1 MLVLVTQQAIL
12 LYMSGTVATTQVER
26 AGMRA
31 TARYF
36 RALGDPTRLSILDAL
51 AAGPCSASELARRV
65 SAPQSRVSNH
75 LACLRWCEFVVAQR
89 RGRQVLYQLADTGVS
104 ELVEATRQLAAGR
117 AEHLESCERIGPDWV

>member
-1 MLVLVTQQAIL
+1 
-12 LYMSGTVATTQVER
+12 MSGTVASTRLE
-26 AGMRA
+26 RA
-31 TARYF
+31 TARYL
-36 RALGDPTRLSILDAL
+36 RVLGDPTRLSILDAL

-75 LACLRWCEFVVAQR
+75 LACLRWCEFVVAER
-89 RGRQVLYQLADTGVS
+89 RGRQVLYQLVDTGVS

>member
-1 MLVLVTQQAIL
+1 MT
-12 LYMSGTVATTQVER
+12 GTVVYPEVDR

-51 AAGPCSASELARRV
+51 TAGPCSASELARRV

-75 LACLRWCEFVVAQR
+75 LACLRWCGFVVAQPS
-89 RGRQVLYQLADTGVS
+89 GRKVLYRLADTGVS
-104 ELVEATRQLAAGR
+104 ELVEAARCLAAGR
-117 AEHLESCERIGPDWV
+117 AEHLETCDRIGPDWV

>member
-1 MLVLVTQQAIL
+1 MPGA
-12 LYMSGTVATTQVER
+12 VAATQVER

-51 AAGPCSASELARRV
+51 TEGPASASELARRV

-75 LACLRWCEFVVAQR
+75 LACLRWCEFVVAER
-89 RGRQVLYQLADTGVS
+89 RGRQVLYHLADTGVS
-104 ELVEATRQLAAGR
+104 EVVEATRQLAAGR